1 MFGSLIQRSIFFEL
15 TRVFVLSLVGL
26 TGVLLMAGVVAEASQ
41 QGLGPAQIIAVIP
54 LLIPSTLPY
63 TIPATTLFA
72 TCVVYG
78 RLAADN
84 EILAIKSAGVHVL
97 TVVRPAVAL
106 GLIMSVVTMGL
117 YYRLIPYTHF
127 LLRSQFLNEV
137 EESLYA
143 MLRKDRCINQ
153 PGLNY
158 SMWVRQVQGKHLY
171 DALFKRRDPRTH
183 QTDVIALAR
192 EAELNY
198 DAKGRRILVL
208 MRHCQLQTE
217 RGDNAGY
224 VHERVWEVPLPED
237 FGVNKNPRPR
247 ALSYPDLLAQ
257 VRQKHSEVQAQG
269 AEIALSAARLAMSNA
284 PPDLPRHL
292 ENLRAAK
299 KQYECEICS
308 LDHEI
313 QLRPALAFGCVCFVL
328 VGCPVG
334 IWFGRSDY
342 LSAFVSCFLPIVFV
356 YYPLLLCATNMT
368 KAGRVPAEI
377 AMWTPDM
384 VLVFAG
390 LVLFR
395 QLSKN

>member
-1 MFGSLIQRSIFFEL
+1 MFGSILQRSIFFEL
-15 TRVFVLSLVGL
+15 ARVFLLSLVGI

-41 QGLGPAQIIAVIP
+41 QGLGPAQILAVIP

-78 RLAADN
+78 RLSADN
-84 EILAIKSAGVHVL
+84 EILAIKSAGVNVL
-97 TVVRPAVAL
+97 TVVRPAVVL
-106 GLIMSVVTMGL
+106 GLLMAVTTMAL
-117 YYRLIPYTHF
+117 YYRLIPYTHL

-143 MLRKDRCINQ
+143 MLKKDRCINQ

-171 DALFKRRDPRTH
+171 GALFKRRDPRTH
-183 QTDVIALAR
+183 QHDVIARAR

-198 DAKGRRILVL
+198 EAKGRRILVR
-208 MRHCQLQTE
+208 MRHCYLSNE
-217 RGDNAGY
+217 KGDNVGY

-237 FGVNKNPRPR
+237 FGFNKNSQPR
-247 ALSYPDLLAQ
+247 ALAFPDLLAHL
-257 VRQKHSEVQAQG
+257 RRKREEAQAKQ
-269 AEIALSAARLAMSNA
+269 AEIALAAARLAMSHA

-292 ENLRAAK
+292 DNLRAAK
-299 KQYECEICS
+299 KSFDAGICN
-308 LDHEI
+308 LEHEI

-342 LSAFVSCFLPIVFV
+342 LSAFVSCFLPIVFI
-356 YYPLLLCATNMT
+356 YYPLLLCATNVT
-368 KAGRVPAEI
+368 KAGRIPAEI
-377 AMWTPDM
+377 AMWTPDL
-384 VLVFAG
+384 VLVGAA

-395 QLSKN
+395 QLAKN